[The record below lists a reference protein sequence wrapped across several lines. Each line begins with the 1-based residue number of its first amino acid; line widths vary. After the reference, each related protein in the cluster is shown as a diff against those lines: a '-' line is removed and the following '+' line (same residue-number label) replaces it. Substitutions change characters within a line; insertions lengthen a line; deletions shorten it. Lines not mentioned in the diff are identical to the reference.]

1 MKGIWPR
8 PLLIKVKIDLKMT
21 KKEFLVILGVQSQKS
36 ILLMVRVSFTKI
48 EKIIIFETTLESIE
62 IKYKSE
68 IWFFFISFKKAFEWY
83 WISQVLDFALHRQ
96 IAAWLMDHI

>member
-48 EKIIIFETTLESIE
+48 GKIIIFETTLESIE

-68 IWFFFISFKKAFEWY
+68 IWFFYKF
-83 WISQVLDFALHRQ
+83 
-96 IAAWLMDHI
+96 